1 MTNEYETTLK
11 KDAYKK
17 WVAETMVNNINGY
30 DWLITTSKWDR
41 KGLICNAQAC
51 QETEHGFT
59 FTIFQDPSIKLY
71 QVEQRGTEKT
81 IETAHK
87 MGLLQFD
94 KLVASGELPSK
105 SSTVEGN

>member
-1 MTNEYETTLK
+1 MTNEYKITLK

-17 WVAETMVNNINGY
+17 WGAETMVNNINGY
-30 DWLITTSKWDR
+30 DWLISTSKWDN

-59 FTIFQDPSIKLY
+59 FVIFQDPSVRLY
-71 QVEQRGTEKT
+71 QVEQRGTVKA
-81 IETAHK
+81 IEAAHK
-87 MGLLQFD
+87 MGLIQFD

-105 SSTVEGN
+105 SSTVGSN